1 MIKTVMNVTELG
13 INDGKHFY
21 TLMNSEEIIER
32 GSLKTQL
39 DIEKGLLSLYIG
51 DQERHYN
58 SDVKA
63 ELSTNSATKEK
74 VGFKIIDGG
83 TKIIIYFMDEK

>member
-1 MIKTVMNVTELG
+1 MLKKVVNVGELG

-21 TLMNSEEIIER
+21 TLMNSDEVIER

-39 DIEKGLLSLYIG
+39 DIEKGMLSLYIG
-51 DQERHYN
+51 DQEHHYN

-63 ELSTNSATKEK
+63 EVSTNSATNEK
-74 VGFKIIDGG
+74 VGFKIKDGN